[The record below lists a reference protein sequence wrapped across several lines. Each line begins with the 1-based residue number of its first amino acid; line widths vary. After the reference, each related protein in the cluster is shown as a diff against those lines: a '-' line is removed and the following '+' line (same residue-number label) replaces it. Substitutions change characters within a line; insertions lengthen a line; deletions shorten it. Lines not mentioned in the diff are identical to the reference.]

1 MCYILCGIF
10 PFLPDMLEEE
20 VQSGDSDYLTAAKL
34 HYQSCLDSN
43 TRFDSSLGKSIFV
56 YISSR
61 YKSEDQLRIYI
72 CQLQH

>member
-10 PFLPDMLEEE
+10 HFPPDMLEEE

-43 TRFDSSLGKSIFV
+43 TRFDSSLGKSIFA
-56 YISSR
+56 
-61 YKSEDQLRIYI
+61 
-72 CQLQH
+72 